1 MFRLPAA
8 AGMKPEEA
16 PSCREQGTPLPG
28 AGSPPAGPVRC
39 AGCGRGIR
47 DRFLLRVNERSWH
60 ERCLRCS
67 ECGRGLRGRCFSRE
81 PPPALRPRLRQAVPA
96 ALQPLPG
103 RRGALGA
110 DPAPPR
116 APFPRALL
124 GCGRCG
130 RRLRRGDEFVL
141 RDGRVLCRGHAEPAP
156 RGAPGAA
163 GGSTQVKIFGDGWIF
178 FWAGT
183 TKPFLR
189 NSRAGKAQNPKTPLG
204 IPTPSDGF
212 LFFSPK
218 IPFFF
223 VFLFFSQPQLA
234 ARTRR
239 AGIPDAPGIPRGRI
253 PKRSKRPRTI
263 LSSQQRRAFRASF
276 EVSSKPC
283 RKVRE
288 TLAAETG
295 LTVRVVQVWFQNQR
309 AKMKKIARRQQQQEQ
324 LGNSRGGIPAGR
336 GSGRSGRDGNED
348 EEGLQQILVPFS
360 RIPEP
365 NGFGSEAGT
374 FRGTAPPEL
383 RPYDSEGVF
392 RELDGDAL
400 GSLIPTENSQ
410 QLILGNAGIPE
421 IPAPGIP
428 WSACTPCRAPTSPPD
443 IPEFPKI
450 PVLGIPKKRG
460 RTPPRFRW
468 NLGFSFCSRA
478 NFWEFLWGDFF
489 GNASFFFSFLF
500 LHVRWEINPRKKI

>member
-1 MFRLPAA
+1 
-8 AGMKPEEA
+8 MKPEEA

-28 AGSPPAGPVRC
+28 AGSPPAVPVRC

-81 PPPALRPRLRQAVPA
+81 RRLLCGPDYDRLFPRRCSRCLGAVGRSERILR
-96 ALQPLPG
+96 LPG
-103 RRGALGA
+103 RLFHERC
-110 DPAPPR
+110 
-116 APFPRALL
+116 L

-141 RDGRVLCRGHAEPAP
+141 RDGRVLCRGHAEP
-156 RGAPGAA
+156 GAA
-163 GGSTQVKIFGDGWIF
+163 GQDAATAGSEDEEGRDSRRS
-178 FWAGT
+178 
-183 TKPFLR
+183 R
-189 NSRAGKAQNPKTPLG
+189 NSEGK
-204 IPTPSDGF
+204 D
-212 LFFSPK
+212 
-218 IPFFF
+218 
-223 VFLFFSQPQLA
+223 
-234 ARTRR
+234 
-239 AGIPDAPGIPRGRI
+239 

-421 IPAPGIP
+421 MPAPGDALERLYP
-428 WSACTPCRAPTSPPD
+428 GNPR
-443 IPEFPKI
+443 IPEMPE
-450 PVLGIPKKRG
+450 P
-460 RTPPRFRW
+460 
-468 NLGFSFCSRA
+468 
-478 NFWEFLWGDFF
+478 
-489 GNASFFFSFLF
+489 GNPMERLYSMQSSYFTS
-500 LHVRWEINPRKKI
+500 